1 MTTRIGWLTLVVSA
15 TATGLA
21 FAQAGG
27 ADAAKR
33 ERGQAVYQ
41 YWCGSCHSEG
51 RGNPGT
57 AALAVKYK
65 GQPATPAVLTER
77 TNLTPQAVKFFVRQ
91 GVSVMPPFRK
101 TEITDADLDALTA
114 FLTRNNKR

>member
-1 MTTRIGWLTLVVSA
+1 MATRIGWLTLAFGV

-21 FAQAGG
+21 FAQVGG
-27 ADAAKR
+27 ADASKT

-41 YWCGSCHSEG
+41 YWCAPCHSEG
-51 RGNPGT
+51 PGNPGT
-57 AALAVKYK
+57 GALAVKYK
-65 GQPATPAVLTER
+65 GQPAIPAVLTER
-77 TNLTPQAVKFFVRQ
+77 TNLTPQGLKFFVRQ

-101 TEITDADLDALTA
+101 TEITDADLNALTV

>member
-1 MTTRIGWLTLVVSA
+1 MSTRIGWVALALTVA
-15 TATGLA
+15 AGAGA

-27 ADAAKR
+27 ADASKI
-33 ERGQAVYQ
+33 EHGKVVYQ
-41 YWCGSCHSEG
+41 YWCGPCHSEG
-51 RGNPGT
+51 PGNPGT

-65 GQPATPAVLTER
+65 AQPAIPALLTQR
-77 TNLTPQAVKFFVRQ
+77 TNLTPQTLKFFVRQ

-114 FLTRNNKR
+114 FLTRQNRP